1 MHGSQTHMIVALG
14 SLHREADGILRSG
27 DYTQVDSPEDFLAYR
42 PFFDSGSAGALP
54 VVVLSGSGSERATRA
69 TKWAIEKFTPDAI
82 IAFGFCSATRDLER
96 SGDIVIADR
105 VVGLPGAPFE
115 WSVVDDTD
123 SLGPDRLLLLAARTS
138 VEVSGLDY
146 HHGTIVTISK
156 FATTAGAKQWLGEAI
171 NSNAVDTEA
180 HSIAT
185 VANDARVPWIA
196 VKSVLDNRDFNVPAI
211 ADRIVSGPYKRGV
224 STYIKHVS
232 KAPGDLPALIK
243 LGRSST
249 AASAALRI
257 FMTAFMDALTPLSI
271 GERNS

>member
-1 MHGSQTHMIVALG
+1 MIVALG

-27 DYTQVDSPEDFLAYR
+27 DYTEVDAPEDFLAYR
-42 PFFDSGSAGALP
+42 PSFISGSAGALP

-69 TKWAIEKFTPDAI
+69 AKWAIEKFAPDAI

-96 SGDIVIADR
+96 SGDIVIAAR

-115 WSVVDDTD
+115 WSIVDDTD
-123 SLGPDRLLLLAARTS
+123 SLGPDRSLLLAARTA

-156 FATTAGAKQWLGEAI
+156 STTTAGAKQWLGEAI

-185 VANDARVPWIA
+185 VANDARVPWTV
-196 VKSVLDNRDFNVPAI
+196 VKSVLDDRDFNVPTI
-211 ADRIVSGPYKRGV
+211 ADRIGSGPYERGI
-224 STYIKHVS
+224 SAYIKHVT
-232 KAPGDLPALIK
+232 KAPRDLPALIK

-249 AASAALRI
+249 AASTALRK
-257 FMTAFMDALTPLSI
+257 FMTAFMVAVTPMSI